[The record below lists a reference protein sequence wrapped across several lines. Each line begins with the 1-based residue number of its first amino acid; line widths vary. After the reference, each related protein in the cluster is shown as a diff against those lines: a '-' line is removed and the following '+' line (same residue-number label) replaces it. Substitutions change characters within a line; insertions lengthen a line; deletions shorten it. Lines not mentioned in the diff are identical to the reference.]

1 MCQAAPPSLILEQW
15 ARHDYDR
22 ARLRAILRAFWRCL
36 RGRCNELMAYSAAR
50 GRVRVTGQHEL
61 GLQTVDVHAIKGT
74 MGRTADFDSEF
85 APRSGRAQARW
96 VRVWKAFYR
105 QQPLPPVELYKVGDD
120 YFVKDGHHRI
130 SVARQQKQDFIE
142 AIVIEVDAAPR

>member
-22 ARLRAILRAFWRCL
+22 ARLRAMLRAIWGCL

-50 GRVRVTGQHEL
+50 GQLRFGGQREL
-61 GLQTVDVHAIKGT
+61 GLRTVDVRAIKGT
-74 MGRTADFDSEF
+74 MGRTADFDREF
-85 APRSGRAQARW
+85 APRNGSTQARW

-105 QQPLPPVELYKVGDD
+105 QQPLPPVELYKVGED

-142 AIVIEVDAAPR
+142 AIVIEVDGDAR